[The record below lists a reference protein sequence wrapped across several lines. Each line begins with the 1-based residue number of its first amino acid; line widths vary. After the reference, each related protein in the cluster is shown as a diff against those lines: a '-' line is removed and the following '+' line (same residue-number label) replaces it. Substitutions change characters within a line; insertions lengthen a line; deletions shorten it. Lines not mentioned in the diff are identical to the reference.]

1 MKRSNTNSPAGS
13 PAPRH
18 TARCALVAAVATAAL
33 TLGLTAPASATA
45 YRYWSYWQGASG
57 EWVMSSTGPGDHQLV
72 DQDVQ
77 GWRFGISTDA
87 PSDTP
92 DNAASFAALCP
103 DLAATA
109 APKDGSVRV
118 AVVVD
123 AGSRAAAPSGE
134 KPPADQ
140 ITCTTL
146 AKGATGNQAL
156 AAAGTVRAES
166 SMVCAINSYPT
177 QGCGDQV
184 SDKAA
189 AAAASAAATEAPNPA
204 TPATSATAQTATKGS
219 PWALIAS
226 LAAVFAVALAAFT
239 MNRRRASVPAAQR
252 TGDENPSL

>member
-1 MKRSNTNSPAGS
+1 MKRNNTSSPAGS
-13 PAPRH
+13 PAPPH
-18 TARCALVAAVATAAL
+18 TARRAVVTAAATAAL
-33 TLGLTAPASATA
+33 TLGLTAPAGATA
-45 YRYWSYWQGASG
+45 YRYWSYWQGATG
-57 EWVMSSTGPGDHQLV
+57 EWVTASTGPGDHQLV

-87 PSDTP
+87 PSATP
-92 DNAASFAALCP
+92 DNAASFATLCP
-103 DLAATA
+103 ELATTTA
-109 APKDGSVRV
+109 PNDGSVRV

-123 AGSRAAAPSGE
+123 AGSRAAAPSGDQ
-134 KPPADQ
+134 PPADQ

-156 AAAGTVRAES
+156 AAAGTVRAEA

-184 SDKAA
+184 GDKAA

-204 TPATSATAQTATKGS
+204 TPATTASAQAASKGS

-226 LAAVFAVALAAFT
+226 LAAVFSVALAAFT
-239 MNRRRASVPAAQR
+239 VNRQRTRVPAGQVA
-252 TGDENPSL
+252 GDENPGQ